1 MGFLLQERSWLRV
14 IEELQITTS
23 LAIRIQGAE
32 RVAAWSS
39 TLSKPATI
47 KATSA
52 AEFVPPRHELP
63 ILGKAVKDCRGC
75 ELYRGAT
82 QAVFGER
89 LGDGKGSSRA
99 AIMMIGE
106 QPGDKEDLAGHP
118 FVGPAGKLLAQCLSE
133 AEIDPK
139 QVYITNA
146 VKHFK
151 WEPRGKI
158 RLHKKPSVT
167 EIRACKP
174 WLEAEM
180 DAVKP
185 KLIVCLGATAAQS
198 LLGAQFR
205 VSQSRGKLQQFG
217 DLPPVI
223 ATVHP
228 ASILRARTEDDRHKQ
243 TADFIA
249 DLRYSK
255 EFLRTI

>member
-1 MGFLLQERSWLRV
+1 MKV
-14 IEELQITTS
+14 
-23 LAIRIQGAE
+23 
-32 RVAAWSS
+32 
-39 TLSKPATI
+39 
-47 KATSA
+47 TSA
-52 AEFVPPRHELP
+52 TEFVPPSHELA
-63 ILGKAVKDCRGC
+63 ILGKAVQECRGC
-75 ELYRGAT
+75 ELYRHAT

-89 LGDGKGSSRA
+89 LGDGKGRSRA
-99 AIMMIGE
+99 AIVMIGE

-118 FVGPAGKLLAQCLSE
+118 FVGPAGKLLAQCMSE
-133 AEIDPK
+133 AGIDPK
-139 QVYITNA
+139 QVYITNS

-158 RLHKKPSVT
+158 RLHKKPNLT

-180 DAVKP
+180 DAIKP

-198 LLGAQFR
+198 LLGAKFR
-205 VSQSRGKLQQFG
+205 VSQSRGQLQKLG

-228 ASILRARTEDDRHKQ
+228 ASILRARTEYDRQKQ

-249 DLRYSK
+249 DLRYST
-255 EFLRTI
+255 EFLRSI

>member
-1 MGFLLQERSWLRV
+1 M
-14 IEELQITTS
+14 
-23 LAIRIQGAE
+23 
-32 RVAAWSS
+32 
-39 TLSKPATI
+39 SKPATT
-47 KATSA
+47 KAKSA
-52 AEFVPPRHELP
+52 AEFVPTRHELA
-63 ILGKAVKDCRGC
+63 ILGKAVQDCRGC
-75 ELYRGAT
+75 ELYRNAT
-82 QAVFGER
+82 QAVFGEHM
-89 LGDGKGSSRA
+89 GDGKSSSRA

-158 RLHKKPSVT
+158 RLHKKPTVT
-167 EIRACKP
+167 EMRACKP
-174 WLEAEM
+174 WLQSEM

-205 VSQSRGKLQQFG
+205 VSQSRGQPQQSG

-243 TADFIA
+243 TAEFIA
-249 DLRYSK
+249 DLRSSS